1 MRGWRS
7 GPQDFSPS
15 LHVWCSGLAS
25 RYWISSPQSRA
36 WACGLGTGEG
46 ARSHTGEVF
55 HDATRAIAAAIA
67 VEEKLTALLPRMPR
81 RSRVAPRKLSAIMPS
96 TPAAAQMGAERHA
109 TMPVRLTAIAPAT
122 PAAVPARVTAPL
134 VPAET
139 GFQFVTSRGT
149 PPMAWPI
156 SLETVSAAASAKAA
170 PTASRIR
177 GSRHTVVYT
186 KAQTAATPRLAR
198 TWDAFLPARRSAV
211 PRRCLRA

>member
-109 TMPVRLTAIAPAT
+109 TMP
-122 PAAVPARVTAPL
+122 ARVTAPL

-177 GSRHTVVYT
+177 GSRHTVAYT